1 MERMMST
8 DVPNEAKQGCTKP
21 SVERFFRY
29 STEPHCTEIDS
40 SGQLLSK
47 AFLECIAKLPL
58 NTAEPLGSRGFYEL
72 APPAPPCPSRL
83 PEDRIVASA
92 TTTTSASSTTS

>member
-8 DVPNEAKQGCTKP
+8 DVPNETKQGCTKP
-21 SVERFFRY
+21 LVERFFRY
-29 STEPHCTEIDS
+29 STEPHRTVIDN
-40 SGQLLSK
+40 SGELLSK
-47 AFLECIAKLPL
+47 AFSECIAELPL

-72 APPAPPCPSRL
+72 VLTARPCPSQL

-92 TTTTSASSTTS
+92 ATTTSVNSTTS